1 MIVTKKAIRRR
12 TVLRGIGTTLALPLL
27 DCMVPAMTA
36 SANTPAAPINRF
48 GVVYVPNGMVMEH
61 WTPAAEG
68 TAFDLPATLQPLA
81 RFRSQ
86 MHILTGLQNKG
97 VGIHENGSTR
107 FLTGVAPRSTQG
119 SDLHAGVSADQLA
132 ARELGKQTQLASLE
146 LSLEVG
152 ESTGTCGTGFS
163 CAYTNTLSWRTPTTP
178 LPVEDNPRIVFE
190 RLFGDSS
197 STTAAS
203 RQALN
208 RETQSVIDGVLSK
221 VARLQ
226 RAVGARDRAKLDEYL
241 EAVRDVERRV
251 QKAEQQSAAEL
262 PRMDRPAGIPDTF
275 EGHAKLMFDLQVL
288 AYQCDLTRVITF
300 MLGREFSGRTY
311 PQLGITDPHH
321 PLSHHQNKPE
331 SLDKLAKIQAYH
343 AGVFAYYL
351 DRLQSTPDGDGSL
364 LDHLMLIYGGGLS
377 DSQTHSAE
385 DLPIVLFG
393 GGAGTLK
400 GGRHTKYPGT
410 TPMPNLHVAL
420 LQKLGLP
427 IERLGDS
434 SGALGGLNG

>member
-1 MIVTKKAIRRR
+1 MIITKKALPRR
-12 TVLRGIGTTLALPLL
+12 TVLRGMGATLALPFL
-27 DCMVPAMTA
+27 DCMVPALA
-36 SANTPAAPINRF
+36 SAKAAAPVNRF

-61 WTPAAEG
+61 WTPSKEG
-68 TAFDLPATLQPLA
+68 TDFELPSTLQPLA
-81 RFRSQ
+81 KFRSQ
-86 MHILTGLQNKG
+86 MHIITGLQNKG
-97 VGIHENGSTR
+97 IGIHENGSTR
-107 FLTGVAPRSTQG
+107 YLTGVKPKETQG
-119 SDLHAGVSADQLA
+119 SDLLAGISADQVA
-132 ARELGKQTQLASLE
+132 AKELGKQTQLASLE

-178 LPVEDNPRIVFE
+178 LPVEDNPRVVFE

-197 STTAAS
+197 STTSAS
-203 RQALN
+203 RQVAN
-208 RETQSVIDGVLSK
+208 RETKSVIDGVLPK

-226 RAVGARDRAKLDEYL
+226 SEVGGRDRAKLDEYL
-241 EAVRDVERRV
+241 DAVRDAERQV
-251 QKAEQQSAAEL
+251 QKAEEQSAEEL
-262 PRMDRPAGIPDTF
+262 PVMDRPAGIPDTF

-288 AYQCDLTRVITF
+288 AYQSDLTRVITF

-311 PQLGITDPHH
+311 PQIGVTDPHH
-321 PLSHHQNKPE
+321 PLSHHQYNPD
-331 SLDKLAKIQAYH
+331 SLAKLAKIQAYH

-377 DSQTHSAE
+377 DSQVHSAE
-385 DLPIVLFG
+385 NLPIVLFG

-400 GGRHTKYPGT
+400 GGRHTRYAPT

-420 LQKLGLP
+420 LQNLGIQ
-427 IERLGDS
+427 IEQLGDS
-434 SGALGGLNG
+434 NGALSLNG

>member
-1 MIVTKKAIRRR
+1 MIITKKALPRRM
-12 TVLRGIGTTLALPLL
+12 VLRGMGATLALPFL
-27 DCMVPAMTA
+27 DCMVPALA
-36 SANTPAAPINRF
+36 SAKATAPVNRF

-61 WTPAAEG
+61 WTPSKEG
-68 TAFDLPATLQPLA
+68 TDFELPSTLQPLA
-81 RFRSQ
+81 KFRSH
-86 MHILTGLQNKG
+86 MHIITGLQNKG
-97 VGIHENGSTR
+97 IGIHENGSTR
-107 FLTGVAPRSTQG
+107 YLTGVKPKETQG
-119 SDLHAGVSADQLA
+119 SDLLAGISADQVA
-132 ARELGKQTQLASLE
+132 AKELGKQTQLASLE

-178 LPVEDNPRIVFE
+178 LPVEDNPRVVFE

-197 STTAAS
+197 STTSAS
-203 RQALN
+203 RQVAN
-208 RETQSVIDGVLSK
+208 RETKSVIDGVLPK

-226 RAVGARDRAKLDEYL
+226 SEVGGRDRAKLDEYL
-241 EAVRDVERRV
+241 DAVRDAERQV
-251 QKAEQQSAAEL
+251 QKAEEQSAEEL
-262 PRMDRPAGIPDTF
+262 PVMDRPAGIPDTF

-288 AYQCDLTRVITF
+288 AYQSDLTRVITF

-311 PQLGITDPHH
+311 PQIGVTDPHH
-321 PLSHHQNKPE
+321 PLSHHQYNPE
-331 SLDKLAKIQAYH
+331 SLAKLAKIQAYH

-377 DSQTHSAE
+377 DSQVHSAE

-400 GGRHTKYPGT
+400 GGRHTRYAPT

-420 LQKLGLP
+420 LQNLGIP
-427 IERLGDS
+427 IEQLGDS
-434 SGALGGLNG
+434 NGALSLNG

>member
-1 MIVTKKAIRRR
+1 MIVTKKAIDRR

-27 DCMVPAMTA
+27 DCMVPALTA
-36 SANTPAAPINRF
+36 FQKTAAAPTNRF

-61 WTPAAEG
+61 WTPALEG
-68 TAFDLPATLQPLA
+68 TAFELPSTLQPLA

-86 MHILTGLQNKG
+86 MQILTGLQNKG
-97 VGIHENGSTR
+97 VGIHENASTR

-119 SDLHAGVSADQLA
+119 SDLHAGVSADQVA
-132 ARELGKQTQLASLE
+132 ARELGKATQLASLE

-152 ESTGTCGTGFS
+152 ESTGTCGTGYS

-178 LPVEDNPRIVFE
+178 LPVEDNPRVVFE

-197 STTAAS
+197 STTSAS
-203 RQALN
+203 RQSSN
-208 RETQSVIDGVLSK
+208 SRTRSVIDGVMSK
-221 VARLQ
+221 VSRLENT
-226 RAVGARDRAKLDEYL
+226 VGARDRAKLNEYL
-241 EAVRDVERRV
+241 DAVRDVERRV
-251 QKAEQQSAAEL
+251 QKAEEQSVADL
-262 PRMDRPAGIPDTF
+262 PIMERPAGIPETF
-275 EGHAKLMFDLQVL
+275 EAHAKLMFDLQVL
-288 AYQCDLTRVITF
+288 AYQSDLTRVITF
-300 MLGREFSGRTY
+300 MLAREFSGRTY
-311 PQLGITDPHH
+311 PQIGVTDPHH
-321 PLSHHQNKPE
+321 PLSHHQNKRE

-377 DSQTHSAE
+377 DSQSHSAE

-400 GGRHTKYPGT
+400 GGRHTKYAGT

-420 LQKLGLP
+420 LQKLGIH
-427 IERLGDS
+427 IEQLGVS
-434 SGALGGLNG
+434 TGELSGLNG

>member
-1 MIVTKKAIRRR
+1 MIITKKALHRR
-12 TVLRGIGTTLALPLL
+12 TVLRGAGATLALPFL
-27 DCMVPAMTA
+27 DCMVPALA
-36 SANTPAAPINRF
+36 SAKAAAPVNRF

-61 WTPAAEG
+61 WTPTKEG
-68 TAFDLPATLQPLA
+68 TDFELPSTLQPLA
-81 RFRSQ
+81 KFRSQ
-86 MHILTGLQNKG
+86 MHIITGLQNKG
-97 VGIHENGSTR
+97 IGIHENGSTR
-107 FLTGVAPRSTQG
+107 YLTGVKPKETQG
-119 SDLHAGVSADQLA
+119 SDLLAGISADQVA
-132 ARELGKQTQLASLE
+132 AKELGKKTQLASLE

-178 LPVEDNPRIVFE
+178 LPVEDNPRVVFE

-197 STTAAS
+197 STTSAS
-203 RQALN
+203 RQVAN
-208 RETQSVIDGVLSK
+208 RETKSVIDGVLPK

-226 RAVGARDRAKLDEYL
+226 SEVGGRDRAKLDEYL
-241 EAVRDVERRV
+241 DAVRDAERQV
-251 QKAEQQSAAEL
+251 QKAEEQSAEEL
-262 PRMDRPAGIPDTF
+262 PVMDRPAGIPDTF

-288 AYQCDLTRVITF
+288 AYQSDLTRVITF

-311 PQLGITDPHH
+311 PQIGVTDPHH
-321 PLSHHQNKPE
+321 PLSHHQYNPD
-331 SLDKLAKIQAYH
+331 SLAKLAKIQAYH

-377 DSQTHSAE
+377 DSQVHSAE
-385 DLPIVLFG
+385 NLPIVLFG

-400 GGRHTKYPGT
+400 GGRHTRYAPT

-420 LQKLGLP
+420 LQNLGIP
-427 IERLGDS
+427 IEQLGDS
-434 SGALGGLNG
+434 NGALSLNG